1 MTPSLQFIRALV
13 RGARLYHRLGVPLLD
28 AGMGAVRSF
37 FLPVRRRV
45 HPDVAAARM
54 RACEG
59 CQFYEP
65 GLRTCGDGVSVLE
78 APDGSPVPAGCQCWL
93 PLKTTLPDAV
103 CFLADIGLDSRW
115 EPHDRPR
122 PEHPDSVS
130 TP

>member
-1 MTPSLQFIRALV
+1 MIPSLQFARALI

-28 AGMGAVRSF
+28 AGIGAVKSF
-37 FLPVRRRV
+37 FLPVRRRA

-59 CQFYEP
+59 CQLYEP

-78 APDGSPVPAGCQCWL
+78 APDGTPVPAGCQCWL
-93 PLKTTLPDAV
+93 PLKTTLPDAE
-103 CFLADIGLDSRW
+103 CFLADIGLESRW
-115 EPHDRPR
+115 PDANRPR
-122 PEHPDSVS
+122 PNHPHPVS

>member
-1 MTPSLQFIRALV
+1 MTPSLQFARALV

-28 AGMGAVRSF
+28 AGIGAVKSF
-37 FLPVRRRV
+37 FLPVRRRA

-59 CQFYEP
+59 CQLYEP

-93 PLKTTLPDAV
+93 PLKTTLPDAE
-103 CFLADIGLDSRW
+103 CFLADIGLESRW
-115 EPHDRPR
+115 PDANRPR
-122 PEHPDSVS
+122 PHHPHPVS